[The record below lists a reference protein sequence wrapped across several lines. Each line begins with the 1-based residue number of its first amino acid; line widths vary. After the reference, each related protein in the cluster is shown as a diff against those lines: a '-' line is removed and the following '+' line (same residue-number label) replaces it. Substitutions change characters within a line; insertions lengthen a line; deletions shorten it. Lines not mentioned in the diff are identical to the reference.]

1 MNAVALAMWWYCAQR
16 LMYSYSEQT
25 ARGAT

>member
-1 MNAVALAMWWYCAQR
+1 MNAIVLAMWWYCAQR
-16 LMYSYSEQT
+16 LMNSYAEQT